1 MLVETLL
8 GRSSNVLI
16 PSLCECIRSPTW
28 SWGST
33 PTQWHTGW
41 TKQGWLGLQLSQFHC
56 QWKPAR
62 PPPPPI
68 IDKAVWGGANST
80 LNGERLR
87 ACSQILVI
95 DHWWFSVILIWHSAG
110 SLSWQ
115 NKEGNKSKQMRNEEI
130 KLFLFTNNM
139 VVYVVNPEES
149 IKTCITNKR
158 VQSPQDQHTKMD
170 CIPIYLELTHRN
182 QN

>member
-1 MLVETLL
+1 
-8 GRSSNVLI
+8 
-16 PSLCECIRSPTW
+16 
-28 SWGST
+28 
-33 PTQWHTGW
+33 
-41 TKQGWLGLQLSQFHC
+41 
-56 QWKPAR
+56 
-62 PPPPPI
+62 
-68 IDKAVWGGANST
+68 
-80 LNGERLR
+80 
-87 ACSQILVI
+87 
-95 DHWWFSVILIWHSAG
+95 
-110 SLSWQ
+110 
-115 NKEGNKSKQMRNEEI
+115 MRNEEI